1 MCSRIR
7 PLAKYS
13 ENYNDRHGMKR
24 FVLGILW
31 CCVSA
36 LMSAHTL
43 LGGKLDTLIHSSSFL
58 KTSEVGL
65 VVYDLT
71 DNRELYSYQAD
82 KLYRPASIEKVIT
95 AVTALSTLGKD
106 YQFQTRLAYDG
117 EIRDGV
123 LDGDLYV
130 IGGFDPEF
138 MEQDMKLLSEAVADA
153 GIISLQ
159 GRLVG
164 DVSMM
169 DSIYWGTGWAWD
181 DTPEPFQPYLSPLML
196 NRGCVSVTVTP
207 TVKGDTGSVKIVP
220 ESDFYQVE
228 NRSVSYQPSA
238 GQLSINRNWLE
249 NGNVIQVSGCVSAAR
264 GRQINMFDPKSFF
277 MQTFCYQLQKQGI
290 SVNRDSI
297 GYSET
302 PEDAQV
308 IYTCRRPLELVM
320 RRALKESDNL
330 CAEALFRH
338 LGLKNGASASRL
350 GFEESQRVVNR
361 FMSRALGFSPA
372 DYKIVDGSGVSLYNY
387 VSPNLILAYLNYA
400 YRHPEFFEMFYE
412 GLPVAGMDGT
422 LRYRMGKGKTFRN
435 VHAKTGTVT
444 GVCSLAGYVTAGNG
458 HKLSFVII
466 NQNVLKARLARK
478 FQDEVCTLLSELD

>member
-1 MCSRIR
+1 
-7 PLAKYS
+7 
-13 ENYNDRHGMKR
+13 MKR
-24 FVLGILW
+24 ILLVALW
-31 CCVSA
+31 SLACISA
-36 LMSAHTL
+36 SARDAL
-43 LGGKLDTLIHSSSFL
+43 AGKLDTLVQSASFL
-58 KTSEVGL
+58 KTSEVGM

-95 AVTALSTLGKD
+95 AVTALSVLGKD
-106 YQFQTRLAYDG
+106 YQFETRLAYSG
-117 EIRDGV
+117 EIKCGV

-138 MEQDMKLLSEAVADA
+138 MEQDMKLLSGAVAEA
-153 GIISLQ
+153 GIKSVR
-159 GRLVG
+159 GKLVG

-207 TVKGDTGSVKIVP
+207 AAKGDTGVVEVFP
-220 ESDFYQVE
+220 ESDFYRIE
-228 NRSVSYQPSA
+228 NRSVSHSPSA

-249 NGNVIQVSGCVSAAR
+249 NGNVIQVSGNVSSVR
-264 GRQINMFDPKSFF
+264 GRLINVFDPKSFF
-277 MQTFCYQLQKQGI
+277 METFRYRLSQEGI
-290 SVNRDSI
+290 EVERDSI
-297 GYSET
+297 RYLQAPDSV
-302 PEDAQV
+302 QV
-308 IYTCRRPLELVM
+308 IYICKRPIELVM
-320 RRALKESDNL
+320 RRALKKSDNL
-330 CAEALFRH
+330 CAEAIFRH
-338 LGLKNGASASRL
+338 LGLKNGKTTSRL
-350 GFEESQRVVNR
+350 GFEESQCVVNR
-361 FMSRALGFSPA
+361 FMRQSIGFSPD

-387 VSPNLILAYLNYA
+387 VSPQLILAYLNYA
-400 YRHPEFFEMFYE
+400 YRHPEFFGMFYD

-422 LRYRMGKGKTFRN
+422 LSYRMGKGKTFRN

-444 GVCSLAGYVTAGNG
+444 GVCSLAGYVTSGNG

-478 FQDEVCTLLSELD
+478 FQDEVCRLLSETDL